1 MALFDFVDIGSALLA
16 KFRQE
21 NNELRDRIAE
31 LSTSGFE
38 GDQSTVGSLA
48 AIARL
53 AEEAETYS
61 AKIEVE
67 KRKISEMEKN
77 LRESEMSIKKNRDA
91 INLAPSD
98 SELRKK
104 VSLNS
109 LSLWRLSK
117 ELHAIVIFM

>member
-1 MALFDFVDIGSALLA
+1 MA

-31 LSTSGFE
+31 LSTAGFE

-67 KRKISEMEKN
+67 KRKISEMEKT
-77 LRESEMSIKKNRDA
+77 LRESEINIKKNRD
-91 INLAPSD
+91 IVNSAPSD
-98 SELRKK
+98 AELRKK
-104 VSLNS
+104 V
-109 LSLWRLSK
+109 R
-117 ELHAIVIFM
+117 I

>member
-1 MALFDFVDIGSALLA
+1 VSSALLA

-21 NNELRDRIAE
+21 NGELRDRIAE
-31 LSTSGFE
+31 LSTAGFE

-67 KRKISEMEKN
+67 KRRIAEMEKSI
-77 LRESEMSIKKNRDA
+77 REYDINIKKNRDVL
-91 INLAPSD
+91 NSVPSD
-98 SELRKK
+98 TELRKK
-104 VSLNS
+104 VCSVRLF
-109 LSLWRLSK
+109 LSLLEYPDKS
-117 ELHAIVIFM
+117 LI

>member
-1 MALFDFVDIGSALLA
+1 M
-16 KFRQE
+16 
-21 NNELRDRIAE
+21 RDRIAE

-67 KRKISEMEKN
+67 KRKISELEKN

-104 VSLNS
+104 VWVEQLDVNYTDSDLNYFQPFF
-109 LSLWRLSK
+109 
-117 ELHAIVIFM
+117 IF

>member
-1 MALFDFVDIGSALLA
+1 LA

-31 LSTSGFE
+31 LSTAGFE

-67 KRKISEMEKN
+67 KRKVSEMEKN
-77 LRESEMSIKKNRDA
+77 LRESEINIKKNRD
-91 INLAPSD
+91 IVNSAPSD
-98 SELRKK
+98 AELRKK
-104 VSLNS
+104 VRICCACFCDVLES
-109 LSLWRLSK
+109 
-117 ELHAIVIFM
+117 H